1 MAAILIGPSLLTLVV
16 VMVNIWIFVPDL
28 LFLGVLLFT
37 LVLCSIALVSLL
49 YISGVYHDHGLSSI
63 HEYPLEMRR
72 VETAI
77 GLFLTS
83 REARFDK
90 EVGTW
95 RLRTRMQVVYECH
108 EMDDLRFV
116 ILVRPVRSPEEEAT
130 RVRLLHDI
138 EEGASREEL
147 ERAIDR
153 AIANPL
159 ELGLK
164 KYHREKEPELHM
176 LDGKPLLT
184 YEEVE

>member
-1 MAAILIGPSLLTLVV
+1 MMPRV
-16 VMVNIWIFVPDL
+16 
-28 LFLGVLLFT
+28 
-37 LVLCSIALVSLL
+37 CSKQP
-49 YISGVYHDHGLSSI
+49 SGVTTRSCFLKTNSS
-63 HEYPLEMRR
+63 
-72 VETAI
+72 
-77 GLFLTS
+77 
-83 REARFDK
+83 
-90 EVGTW
+90 
-95 RLRTRMQVVYECH
+95 TRSS
-108 EMDDLRFV
+108 
-116 ILVRPVRSPEEEAT
+116 VRSPEEEAT

-153 AIANPL
+153 AIANTL